1 MVKGWSL
8 RCCGNGWSVT
18 CMRSEN
24 SGIFT
29 DPTEFLECM
38 KVYFTNVQFDTPI
51 EQLNI
56 LSHPNASVVV
66 AVLPI

>member
-1 MVKGWSL
+1 
-8 RCCGNGWSVT
+8 
-18 CMRSEN
+18 
-24 SGIFT
+24 
-29 DPTEFLECM
+29 M

-66 AVLPI
+66 AVLPIG